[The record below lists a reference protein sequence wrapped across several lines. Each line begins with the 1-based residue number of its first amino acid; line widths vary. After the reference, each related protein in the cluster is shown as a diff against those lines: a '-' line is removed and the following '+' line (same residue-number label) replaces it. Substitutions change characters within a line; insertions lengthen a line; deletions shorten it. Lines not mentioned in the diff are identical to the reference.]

1 MRQEP
6 QAQGGTHEPAGPAG
20 AGGEGGRAGGQTLFP
35 VQAPTRQRIHQ
46 VGPTPQTAKA
56 PRLGQTVLAP
66 KLQADEGGP
75 RCSSCRQRPGV
86 QALVPGPPLCVRSSD
101 PPAQAACGPGRG
113 PVSCLPLISGT
124 SFEGQ
129 SCCFRGAN
137 PEGGHRLPPQGGSLR
152 RAVPGHHPVRVQ
164 EPHFTVA
171 KGGSE
176 QTAVLTKPTSQLRGL
191 AHRVTRTPHRWHL
204 PQRKLSVSSDN
215 RMRRFCT
222 RLRIRSVRIAFS
234 ASRGG
239 RRPRLLTSLSFF
251 PFFPPPRPP
260 SPVAPPTHPPPTDL
274 SLFPSDPGL
283 YFRTRACHSTRIWSF
298 PRGVPTGCTRCL
310 GH

>member
-6 QAQGGTHEPAGPAG
+6 QAQGGAHEPAGPVG
-20 AGGEGGRAGGQTLFP
+20 AGGEEGRAGGQPLFP

-66 KLQADEGGP
+66 KLHADEGGS

-86 QALVPGPPLCVRSSD
+86 QALVPGPPFCVRSSD
-101 PPAQAACGPGRG
+101 PPAQAACGPGHG

-137 PEGGHRLPPQGGSLR
+137 PEGGHRLPPPGGSLR
-152 RAVPGHHPVRVQ
+152 RAVRGHHPVRVQ

-191 AHRVTRTPHRWHL
+191 AHRVARTPRRWHL

-222 RLRIRSVRIAFS
+222 RLRIRSVGIAFS

-239 RRPRLLTSLSFF
+239 RRPWLLTSLSFF
-251 PFFPPPRPP
+251 FLSSLPLALPLLSPLPHTP
-260 SPVAPPTHPPPTDL
+260 SH
-274 SLFPSDPGL
+274 
-283 YFRTRACHSTRIWSF
+283 
-298 PRGVPTGCTRCL
+298 
-310 GH
+310 